1 MEALRKAMEGIVL
14 VAENRS
20 GALEEA
26 PQAYKDIDRVIEAV
40 VGAGLAKVVARMRP
54 RAVLKG

>member
-1 MEALRKAMEGIVL
+1 MLRRAMAGIVL
-14 VAENRS
+14 VAEDAR

-26 PQAYKDIDRVIEAV
+26 PQAYKDIDEVIETV
-40 VGAGLAKVVARMRP
+40 VGAGLARIVARLRP